1 MLHSGFITVFV
12 AACLLAPLFAL
23 LNDRVEIRL
32 DARKFGRERRRPVAE
47 CAQDIGIWFHILAAI
62 TRLAVIGN
70 VSARGPPGVGEC
82 PRGRAVPG
90 GAGRAGPGG
99 AGRGGA
105 RGLASRPGLP
115 AGFLVRLAAARLPP
129 VEPRPQ
135 PARLRQLHAGARPAR
150 FCRPAPPH
158 VQLRRCRG
166 RGSYREGRGWEGLAP
181 LASRLR
187 GLSSRGAALREG
199 S

>member
-82 PRGRAVPG
+82 PRGRAGPARGRGVS
-90 GAGRAGPGG
+90 AGESG
-99 AGRGGA
+99 AGRGGEIG
-105 RGLASRPGLP
+105 RAS
-115 AGFLVRLAAARLPP
+115 
-129 VEPRPQ
+129 
-135 PARLRQLHAGARPAR
+135 
-150 FCRPAPPH
+150 CRE
-158 VQLRRCRG
+158 
-166 RGSYREGRGWEGLAP
+166 RGSSP
-181 LASRLR
+181 V
-187 GLSSRGAALREG
+187 
-199 S
+199 